1 MNYSENMGISYN
13 QLTQNRIKQA
23 KSKMMLARKEWED
36 LAKRHQ
42 VEFET
47 QSRPYFELLVKQKAE
62 LSILYREKKAQLS
75 RIKKNLKLALFEL
88 KDEFKL
94 NTAEIVQ
101 ERKLTIRKIEVNY
114 ERALKPYLEQFKNK
128 VPGAQQKLNQ
138 FKQEF
143 NQYNQ
148 EFMTNLDQETEQ
160 KLTELKRVFQQNQ
173 LTLKEKCN
181 ADLSNIKLNLSKER
195 IEEIKRDK
203 QALIA
208 NAQTQIALLKKTQK
222 ENELKDRDEAIK
234 LKSIFNESKKKSL
247 KEIDVIKADAKQYY
261 KGLTKAEK
269 KVYDAEQKI
278 IKQDQIIEFKNSLDR
293 LERKIFKKINP
304 AYIYITPAVFS
315 AVFFTILPFIF
326 MLIASM
332 FKVNLTSLDRST
344 FQGFK
349 NFVAI
354 FTRDVEFQK
363 SLSNT
368 LIYAL
373 TTVGLLTVVTI
384 GMAAWLSKNTKMN
397 NAVQTMMFTPHIA
410 SLVAISILWIALL
423 HPNGM
428 INQILKV
435 FGIDGPGWLIQEDTS
450 LFSISLVAVWKDIGY
465 YVLIIIA
472 GLQAI
477 PSYVYEAAK
486 LDKASRVK
494 TFFSITFP
502 LLAPTLSFV
511 FVNNFINS
519 FKVFAT
525 IEIMTN
531 GGPMG
536 SSMVLSYWIYKVGRI
551 GYNYGFAMAGAII
564 LTVLIAGF
572 TWLNWKFFNRK
583 ITY

>member
-1 MNYSENMGISYN
+1 MNYSENTGISYN
-13 QLTQNRIKQA
+13 RITQNRIKNA
-23 KSKMMLARKEWED
+23 KSPAMLAKKEWED
-36 LAKRHQ
+36 FANRHQ

-47 QSRPYFELLVKQKAE
+47 KSNPYFELLIKQKAE
-62 LSILYREKKAQLS
+62 LSILHKEKKAQLS
-75 RIKKNLKLALFEL
+75 RIKTNYKLSLFEL

-101 ERKLTIRKIEVNY
+101 ERKLTIRKIQVNY
-114 ERALKPYLEQFKNK
+114 QRALHPYLDAVKNQA
-128 VPGAQQKLNQ
+128 PNAEQKLNQ

-143 NQYNQ
+143 NQNYQ
-148 EFMTNLDQETEQ
+148 DFITNLDFETKQ
-160 KLTELKRVFQQNQ
+160 KLTNLKNVFDQNKSN
-173 LTLKEKCN
+173 LKEQCQT
-181 ADLSNIKLNLSKER
+181 DLLEVKTDLSKER
-195 IEEIKRDK
+195 LKEIKRDK
-203 QALIA
+203 KALIA
-208 NAQTQIALLKKTQK
+208 DAKKQIAVLISTLKQ
-222 ENELKDRDEAIK
+222 NELKDREEVIK
-234 LKSIFNESKKKSL
+234 LKNIFNENKKQSL
-247 KEIDVIKADAKQYY
+247 AAIDVIKVEAKQHY
-261 KGLTKAEK
+261 KGLSKEEK
-269 KVYDAEQKI
+269 KIYKAEQKLI
-278 IKQDQIIEFKNSLDR
+278 RQDQIIEFKNSLDR
-293 LERKIFKKINP
+293 FERKVFKKINP

-315 AVFFTILPFIF
+315 AVFFTILPFAF

-332 FKVNLTSLDRST
+332 FRVNLTALEKST
-344 FQGFK
+344 FQGFN
-349 NFVAI
+349 NFIAI

-384 GMAAWLSKNTKMN
+384 GMAAWLSKNTKIN

-423 HPNGM
+423 HPLGM
-428 INQILKV
+428 INQILEM
-435 FGIDGPGWLIQEDTS
+435 FGIDGPGWLIQEETS

-486 LDKASRVK
+486 LDKASRMK
-494 TFFSITFP
+494 TFFMITFP

-551 GYNYGFAMAGAII
+551 GYNYGFAMSGAII
-564 LTVLIAGF
+564 LTVLIAVF